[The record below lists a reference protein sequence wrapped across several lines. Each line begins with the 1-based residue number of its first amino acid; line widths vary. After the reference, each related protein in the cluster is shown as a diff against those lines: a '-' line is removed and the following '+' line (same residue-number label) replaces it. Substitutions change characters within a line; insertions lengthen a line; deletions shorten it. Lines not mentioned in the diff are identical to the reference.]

1 MTNPRTWLT
10 AGFLVVLMAA
20 PSAWSER
27 SGSGALVAVSTPEIR
42 SVAPASP
49 ARSYK
54 HQRQAVS
61 GTDLQE
67 GLTLIIT
74 NPGGQSQNFAGSDI
88 LNRRQATF
96 EVDTL
101 LDTAGEYSLVVTNT
115 DGGTSRPFV
124 LAVQDGPAAP
134 ATKPTIESV
143 TPAKVTKSNTPQS
156 FTVRGTRF
164 EAGLV
169 VLLTDPTG
177 NVTTIS
183 GNALADITP
192 TSFRMTATLEI
203 PGEYSV
209 EVKLP
214 SGAVSNTSVI
224 VAE

>member
-1 MTNPRTWLT
+1 MTNPRTLLT
-10 AGFLVVLMAA
+10 TGFLVAMMAA
-20 PSAWSER
+20 PGAWTDR
-27 SGSGALVAVSTPEIR
+27 TAAGALVSVSTPDIR

-49 ARSYK
+49 ARSTRL
-54 HQRQAVS
+54 QRLAIS
-61 GTDLQE
+61 GTDFLE
-67 GLTLIIT
+67 GLTLMMT
-74 NPGGQSQNFAGSDI
+74 NPGGQTHRFSGSEI

-96 EVDTL
+96 EVDAL
-101 LDTAGEYSLVVTNT
+101 FDTSGEYSLVVTNT

-124 LAVQDGPAAP
+124 LVVQDAPAAP

-143 TPAKVTKSNTPQS
+143 TPAKVTKSNTAQS
-156 FTVRGTRF
+156 FMVRGTRF

-169 VLLTDPTG
+169 VLVTDPAG

-183 GNALADITP
+183 GNALGDITT
-192 TSFRMTATLEI
+192 TSFRMTAILEVS
-203 PGEYSV
+203 GEYSI

>member
-10 AGFLVVLMAA
+10 TAFLIMLMGA
-20 PSAWSER
+20 PSAWTVPST
-27 SGSGALVAVSTPEIR
+27 SGALPAVSTPEIR
-42 SVAPASP
+42 SVSPASP
-49 ARSYK
+49 GRSSK
-54 HQRQAVS
+54 LQRLTVS
-61 GTDLQE
+61 GTDFLE
-67 GLTLIIT
+67 GLTLIMT
-74 NPGGQSQNFAGSDI
+74 NPGGQTHRFAGGDI
-88 LNRRQATF
+88 LNRRTTTF

-124 LAVQDGPAAP
+124 LALQDSAPAP

-183 GNALADITP
+183 GNQLGDITA

-203 PGEYSV
+203 SGEYSV